1 MKIVEVRGT
10 GIPWIINKCKEYGLL
25 ESRFEELGARFLVT
39 IYRKQINNPNSAS
52 SKDGHILATKPY
64 FIDFA
69 ALLFSFVMLRGWYTT
84 SIWKKMEKNKKYIDV
99 NF

>member
-1 MKIVEVRGT
+1 M
-10 GIPWIINKCKEYGLL
+10 L

-39 IYRKQINNPNSAS
+39 IYRKQTNNPNSAS

-69 ALLFSFVMLRGWYTT
+69 ALLFSFVMLRG
-84 SIWKKMEKNKKYIDV
+84 
-99 NF
+99 